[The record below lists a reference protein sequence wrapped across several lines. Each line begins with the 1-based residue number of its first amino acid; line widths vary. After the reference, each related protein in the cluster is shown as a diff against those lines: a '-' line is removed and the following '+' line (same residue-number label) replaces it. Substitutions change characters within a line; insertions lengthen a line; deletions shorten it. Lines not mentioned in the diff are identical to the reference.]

1 MAYLEIKTPGVAVE
15 NYPLRKGAVTIG
27 RGPQNDFVMKDKIAS
42 RVHSKMVKTAFGHK
56 VVDMGSSNGTFVN
69 NSKIT
74 KEQALKDGDTISIG
88 ETLLVYHAEP
98 EPAGIV
104 LPGQPSG
111 IMATQIVKSA
121 EEVGHTMGTTK
132 SLTTARKFPTARLS
146 QNLYIL
152 YRIGKMLTSVRSV
165 DELLHTAM
173 DLVFK
178 VLKADRGLL
187 MLVDPKTGKLLP
199 KVSRSRK
206 GSTAEI
212 DVSTTISSKV
222 IQEKVSIMTS
232 DATSDPRF
240 ADGRS
245 IAIQNIRSALCVPLW
260 EEGQPVRGIIY
271 IDNTH
276 EPNVFGEADLDLLTA
291 VGNQIAIAL
300 IREEL
305 NEQIRKEGIIRSSL
319 ERYNSRQ
326 VVNMIIK
333 QIESGGRVA
342 IEMKETTAS
351 ALFADLVSFTP
362 LCERLR
368 PQEVA
373 ELLSTYFDYMAKVI
387 FANRGMINK
396 YVGDAILAIFGAFS
410 ADTGADDATKA
421 AVGMVKALLT
431 LKQKDERF
439 KDFNVRIGVNTGV
452 MVCGNI
458 GPLERIEYTVLGDP
472 VNVAA
477 RLQSL
482 AEPNSVLIG
491 EGTFQSLQKKI
502 PSTCLGQTA
511 LKGKQQKIKVYQMC

>member
-1 MAYLEIKTPGVAVE
+1 MAYLEIKMAGAPVE
-15 NYPLRKGAVTIG
+15 KYPIRKGVVTVG
-27 RGPQNDFVMKDKIAS
+27 RGEKNDFVMKDKIAS
-42 RVHSKMVKTAFGHK
+42 RVHSKLIKTAFGHK
-56 VVDMGSSNGTFVN
+56 IVDLGSSNGTFVN
-69 NSKIT
+69 NRRVG
-74 KEQALKDGDTISIG
+74 KEQILKDGDAIQIG
-88 ETLLVYHAEP
+88 ETTLVYHVEP
-98 EPAGIV
+98 EGVIPGAG
-104 LPGQPSG
+104 PQSG
-111 IMATQIVKSA
+111 VMATQIVKSA
-121 EEVGHTMGTTK
+121 QEVSHTMGTTK
-132 SLTTARKFPTARLS
+132 SLTAARKFPTARLS

-152 YRIGKMLTSVRSV
+152 YRIGKMLNSARNVE
-165 DELLHTAM
+165 ELLHTAM
-173 DLVFK
+173 DLIFK

-187 MLVDPKTGKLLP
+187 MLVDPKTGKLIP
-199 KVSRSRK
+199 KVSRSKK

-212 DVSTTISSKV
+212 EVSSTISSKV
-222 IQEKVSIMTS
+222 TKEKVSILTS
-232 DATSDPRF
+232 DATADPRF
-240 ADGRS
+240 SDGRS

-260 EEGQPVRGIIY
+260 EEGQHVRGIIY

-291 VGNQIAIAL
+291 VANQIAVAL
-300 IREEL
+300 IKEEL
-305 NEQIRKEGIIRSSL
+305 NEQVRKEAIVRSSL

-351 ALFADLVSFTP
+351 ALFADLQNFTP

-373 ELLSTYFDYMAKVI
+373 ELLSTYFDHMARVI
-387 FANRGMINK
+387 FANKGMINK
-396 YVGDAILAIFGAFS
+396 YVGDAILAVFGIFS
-410 ADTGADDATKA
+410 KDTGANDATKA
-421 AVGMVKALLT
+421 AVEMVKALLT
-431 LKQKDERF
+431 LKQNDARF

-472 VNVAA
+472 VNVAS

-482 AEPNSVLIG
+482 AKPNSVLIG
-491 EGTFQSLQKKI
+491 ENTFEGLQKKM